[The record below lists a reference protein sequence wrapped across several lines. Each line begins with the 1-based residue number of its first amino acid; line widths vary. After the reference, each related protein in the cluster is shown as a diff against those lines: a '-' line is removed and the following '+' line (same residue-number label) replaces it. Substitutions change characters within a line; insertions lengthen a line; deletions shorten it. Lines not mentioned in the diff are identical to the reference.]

1 MDDTKSP
8 SDRVGGLEHL
18 LARLQTRIDQLVMRA
33 VTQPGYDD
41 EIAGLV
47 LVRDDCLTVSAALA
61 SSLRNRAWTD
71 RRPAHAAGFSC
82 FAGATRPFR

>member
-1 MDDTKSP
+1 MDDTQSP

-18 LARLQTRIDQLVMRA
+18 LARLQTRIDQLVVRA

-47 LVRDDCLTVSAALA
+47 LVRDDLLD
-61 SSLRNRAWTD
+61 RQRRAGEQ
-71 RRPAHAAGFSC
+71 PAQP
-82 FAGATRPFR
+82 RLD

>member
-1 MDDTKSP
+1 MDDSKSP

-33 VTQPGYDD
+33 LTQPGYDD

-47 LVRDDCLTVSAALA
+47 SVHDDLLD
-61 SSLRNRAWTD
+61 RQRRAGEQ
-71 RRPAHAAGFSC
+71 PAQPRSD
-82 FAGATRPFR
+82 